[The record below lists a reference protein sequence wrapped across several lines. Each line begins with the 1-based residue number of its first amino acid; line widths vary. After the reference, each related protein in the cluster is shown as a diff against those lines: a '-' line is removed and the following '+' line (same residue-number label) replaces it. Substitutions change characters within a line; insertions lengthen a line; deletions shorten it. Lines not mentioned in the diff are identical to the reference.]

1 MAVDTVV
8 VRPAPHPYSHPLV
21 DWGAA
26 IAGTLKRV
34 AEMGATDF
42 QATPFG
48 DEEEIARTVELLASR
63 PV

>member
-1 MAVDTVV
+1 MVGDE
-8 VRPAPHPYSHPLV
+8 
-21 DWGAA
+21 AA

-34 AEMGATDF
+34 EEMGATDF